1 MFNPYSVLNW
11 KLFWWLFDWVN
22 TVPLE
27 RFCMFSPLSFSGDYP
42 VEWAR
47 FRLTILYVMTFWSF
61 SDDFPVEWTHFRLSY
76 FVCLDLSKPFWSAKH
91 SHGWT
96 IFAAVLVFTPWSF
109 YTSVPLHCTQSR
121 LNEHEFLL
129 TEFNQ
134 WSQFQYMRSKMVLF
148 GNSLWNLEYYC

>member
-47 FRLTILYVMTFWSF
+47 FRL
-61 SDDFPVEWTHFRLSY
+61 SD
-76 FVCLDLSKPFWSAKH
+76 FVCYDLLKLFWWLSGWVNTFPLELFCMFRPFKA
-91 SHGWT
+91 
-96 IFAAVLVFTPWSF
+96 FLVGQ
-109 YTSVPLHCTQSR
+109 TQSR
-121 LNEHEFLL
+121 LNNFRCCARIHSLKLLYFRSTSLNTVTVERFSWYIIFL
-129 TEFNQ
+129 
-134 WSQFQYMRSKMVLF
+134 
-148 GNSLWNLEYYC
+148 